1 MFGRL
6 QLGRIDLGGK
16 LLKDVETG
24 ILGGDS
30 RTIHF
35 FKLKELVSEA
45 HDIDDLANNKVP
57 EEEET
62 KFVQFFKKLKDKV
75 LPNYESSSL
84 KIYLDQSVTQ
94 DLPYILFPSNNSTF
108 IVSYS
113 HFTFPLEC
121 SNIHWLL
128 PKIFNRESPH
138 K

>member
-1 MFGRL
+1 MKICQLFGRL

-16 LLKDVETG
+16 ILKDVETG

-45 HDIDDLANNKVP
+45 LDIDDLANSKVP

-84 KIYLDQSVTQ
+84 RIYLD
-94 DLPYILFPSNNSTF
+94 
-108 IVSYS
+108 
-113 HFTFPLEC
+113 
-121 SNIHWLL
+121 
-128 PKIFNRESPH
+128 
-138 K
+138 